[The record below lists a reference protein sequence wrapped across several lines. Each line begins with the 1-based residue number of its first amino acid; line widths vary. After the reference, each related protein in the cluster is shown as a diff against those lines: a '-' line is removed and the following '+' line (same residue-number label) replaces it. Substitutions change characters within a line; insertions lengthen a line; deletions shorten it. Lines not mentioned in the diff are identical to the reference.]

1 MATTTFA
8 DDWQALDRR
17 VALKRVL
24 HLLGRAAL
32 WSALLTAVLMTV
44 FPFFWSLLMATHDR
58 TTMFGSGLNLA
69 IGDQLTNNYQ
79 RLLETMDFWVGML
92 NSFSV
97 SIIGTASSLL
107 FCSMCGYA
115 LAVFRFRGRT
125 FLFTLMV
132 CSMMLPPIL
141 TLIPYYMVI
150 DAIGLTNTHLA
161 VWLPFSI
168 NPFGIFLM
176 RQYVVASVPKDLLE
190 AARLDGASAFRTYWS
205 VALPLLRPGLATLAI
220 VQFVFLWNN
229 FLQPLVVL
237 TSSDKMVITQMLRS
251 VQGVPNTPWGALM
264 LGTFISILPLVAIY
278 MAASRQMIHG
288 LTTGAVKN

>member
-1 MATTTFA
+1 MQYKTSTSG
-8 DDWQALDRR
+8 LRL
-17 VALKRVL
+17 V
-24 HLLGRAAL
+24 GRAVL
-32 WSALLTAVLMTV
+32 WAALLSGVFLTV
-44 FPFFWSLLMATHDR
+44 FPFFWSLLMSTHDR
-58 TTMFGSGLNLA
+58 TTMFSSGLNLSL
-69 IGDQLTNNYQ
+69 GDQLLANYG
-79 RLLETMDFWVGML
+79 RLLETMNFWVGML

-97 SIIGTASSLL
+97 SLIGTIASLL

-115 LAVFRFRGRT
+115 LAVYEFRGRKV
-125 FLFTLMV
+125 LFTMMI

-150 DAIGLTNTHLA
+150 DAIGLNNTHLA

-168 NPFGIFLM
+168 NPFGIFLI

-190 AARLDGASAFRTYWS
+190 AAKLDGASAFRTYWS
-205 VALPLLRPGLATLAI
+205 VVLPLLRPGLATLAI

-251 VQGVPNTPWGALM
+251 VQGIPNTPWGALM
-264 LGTFISILPLVAIY
+264 LGTFISILPLVVIY
-278 MAASRQMIHG
+278 MAASKQMISG
-288 LTTGAVKN
+288 LTSGAVKN

>member
-1 MATTTFA
+1 MQYKTSSNGLRLIA
-8 DDWQALDRR
+8 
-17 VALKRVL
+17 
-24 HLLGRAAL
+24 RAIL
-32 WSALLTAVLMTV
+32 WTALLSGVFLTV

-58 TTMFGSGLNLA
+58 TTMFSSGLNLSL
-69 IGDQLTNNYQ
+69 GDQLIANYG
-79 RLLETMDFWVGML
+79 RLLDTMDFWVGML

-97 SIIGTASSLL
+97 SLIGTLASLL

-115 LAVFRFRGRT
+115 LAVFEFRGRKV
-125 FLFTLMV
+125 LFTMMI

-150 DAIGLTNTHLA
+150 DAIGLNNTHLA

-168 NPFGIFLM
+168 NPFGIFLI

-190 AARLDGASAFRTYWS
+190 AAKLDGASAFRTYWS
-205 VALPLLRPGLATLAI
+205 IVLPLLRPGLATLAI

-237 TSSDKMVITQMLRS
+237 TSSEKMVITQMLRS
-251 VQGVPNTPWGALM
+251 VQGIPNTPWGALM
-264 LGTFISILPLVAIY
+264 LGTFISILPLVGIY
-278 MAASRQMIHG
+278 MAASRQMISG
-288 LTTGAVKN
+288 LTNGAVKS

>member
-1 MATTTFA
+1 MMTLTSEQKERF
-8 DDWQALDRR
+8 DGVVRALGK
-17 VALKRVL
+17 AL
-24 HLLGRAAL
+24 L
-32 WSALLTAVLMTV
+32 WTALLTAVVLTV
-44 FPFFWSLLMATHDR
+44 FPFLWSLLMATHDR
-58 TTMFGSGLNLA
+58 TTMFSSGLNLA
-69 IGDQLTNNYQ
+69 LGDQLVANYH
-79 RLLETMDFWVGML
+79 RLLEIMDFWVGMF

-97 SIIGTASSLL
+97 AVLGTVTSLL

-115 LAVFRFRGRT
+115 LAVFEFRGRKV
-125 FLFTLMV
+125 LFGMMI

-150 DAIGLTNTHLA
+150 NTIGLSNTHLA

-168 NPFGIFLM
+168 NPFGIFLI
-176 RQYVVASVPKDLLE
+176 RQYVVASVPRDLLE
-190 AARLDGASAFRTYWS
+190 AAKLDGASAFRTYWS
-205 VALPLLRPGLATLAI
+205 VVLPLLRPGLATLAI

-264 LGTFISILPLVAIY
+264 LGTFISILPLVVIY
-278 MAASRQMIHG
+278 MAASKQMISG
-288 LTTGAVKN
+288 LTSGAVKN

>member
-1 MATTTFA
+1 MATDTFA
-8 DDWQALDRR
+8 DDWQAQDKSQLLRR
-17 VALKRVL
+17 SVKFIARAVMW
-24 HLLGRAAL
+24 AAL
-32 WSALLTAVLMTV
+32 LSAVLLTV
-44 FPFFWSLLMATHDR
+44 FPFFWSLLLATHDR
-58 TTMFGSGLNLA
+58 NTMFGSGLNLA
-69 IGDQLTNNYQ
+69 IGDQFVNNYH
-79 RLLETMDFWVGML
+79 RLLDAMDFWVGML

-97 SIIGTASSLL
+97 SIVGTATSLL

-115 LAVFRFRGRT
+115 LAVFKFRGRNV
-125 FLFTLMV
+125 LFTMMI

-150 DAIGLTNTHLA
+150 DALHLTNTHLA

-168 NPFGIFLM
+168 NPFGIFLI

-190 AARLDGASAFRTYWS
+190 AAKLDGASAFRTYWS
-205 VALPLLRPGLATLAI
+205 VVLPLLRPGLATLAI

-264 LGTFISILPLVAIY
+264 LGTFISIVPLVSIY
-278 MAASRQMIHG
+278 MLASKQMIQG
-288 LTTGAVKN
+288 LTSGAVKN

>member
-1 MATTTFA
+1 MAIDTFA
-8 DDWQALDRR
+8 DDWQQTSKTELAHR
-17 VALKRVL
+17 ALK
-24 HLLGRAAL
+24 LLARAAL
-32 WSALLTAVLMTV
+32 WAALLSAVFMTV

-58 TTMFGSGLNLA
+58 STMFGSGLNLA
-69 IGDQLTNNYQ
+69 IGDQLANNYQ

-97 SIIGTASSLL
+97 SIVGTAASLL

-115 LAVFRFRGRT
+115 LAVFKFRGRNV
-125 FLFTLMV
+125 LFTMMI

-150 DAIGLTNTHLA
+150 DTIGLTNTHLA

-190 AARLDGASAFRTYWS
+190 AARLDGANAFRTYWS

-237 TSSDKMVITQMLRS
+237 TSNDKMVITQMLRS

-264 LGTFISILPLVAIY
+264 LGTFISILPLVSIY
-278 MAASRQMIHG
+278 MLASRQMIHG
-288 LTTGAVKN
+288 LTNGAVKN